1 MDNIINVGMAK
12 TSMIENGERSD
23 SSIQWKY
30 DDNKNNLSFD
40 LNNNGRTGHFDVKL
54 NANDLRNLLS
64 IPTVNEPIMKR
75 LKRLAANKPQANDM
89 PMMIEMDYNN
99 PNPILQLEPMPMPQ
113 PQPQLQLQLQQQQEP
128 MMQSQMEI
136 MSRNLIPPIIKHLEW
151 ISTPK
156 TKKHRNYKVYKLIK
170 KTRPKTRKYKVYK
183 IMKPKR
189 KSSSSSRRR

>member
-12 TSMIENGERSD
+12 TSVIENGERSD

-30 DDNKNNLSFD
+30 DDNKNNLAFD

-75 LKRLAANKPQANDM
+75 LQRLAANKPQPNDM
-89 PMMIEMDYNN
+89 PMMIEMDYNYNN
-99 PNPILQLEPMPMPQ
+99 PNPILQLEPMRMPEE
-113 PQPQLQLQLQQQQEP
+113 QE
-128 MMQSQMEI
+128 QMEI
-136 MSRNLIPPIIKHLEW
+136 MSRNLIPPIIKRLEW

-183 IMKPKR
+183 LVKPKR
-189 KSSSSSRRR
+189 KSNSNSRRR